1 MAQNT
6 EVRWGTYSV
15 NPNWPVTEFSGI
27 RWQWQ
32 VDQQSGQQMWFAINW
47 LQTEGPLATQAAQP
61 VASGTA
67 IAEASGHQGEASV
80 IASAVASVTA
90 IIVIV
95 IAIIVRQR

>member
-6 EVRWGTYSV
+6 EIRWGTYSV

-32 VDQQSGQQMWFAINW
+32 VDQETGQQMWFAINW
-47 LQTEGPLATQAAQP
+47 LQTEGPMATQVAQP
-61 VASGTA
+61 IASGS
-67 IAEASGHQGEASV
+67 ASGHQSEANVIANVIASV
-80 IASAVASVTA
+80 IA

-95 IAIIVRQR
+95 FVILVGQC